1 MDTKFDLD
9 EVLQQAGKVP
19 KAARLG
25 IVAAIVAGVVGGYYM
40 MFYRADDVEI
50 ARLAAEADEL
60 QRKLNKVRS
69 VANNLSD
76 FEQEVANLERE
87 LELALKQL
95 PDRKQF
101 EDLLQDI
108 TTAGKRVGVTIKGIS
123 RKPEQPHDFYA
134 EVPFDLELEGSYHDL
149 AQFFERVARLPRI
162 VNIGSLTMKVQ
173 GGSSPGDET
182 VLKVQG
188 TATTFRFLSKETAGA
203 PLFNAGGLS

>member
-1 MDTKFDLD
+1 
-9 EVLQQAGKVP
+9 
-19 KAARLG
+19 
-25 IVAAIVAGVVGGYYM
+25 
-40 MFYRADDVEI
+40 
-50 ARLAAEADEL
+50 
-60 QRKLNKVRS
+60 

-87 LELALKQL
+87 LDLALKQL

-108 TTAGKRVGVTIKGIS
+108 STAGKRVGVTIKGIS
-123 RKPEQPHDFYA
+123 RKPEKPHDFYA

-149 AQFFERVARLPRI
+149 AKFFQRVARLPRI
-162 VNIGSLTMKVQ
+162 VNIGSLSMKAQ
-173 GGSSPGDET
+173 NGDGDDT

-203 PLFNAGGLS
+203 PRFDAGGLS